1 MLSHVSNDNA
11 MKVSKEFKIGL
22 FVIVVIT
29 ASFFLI
35 NYLRGKDIFN
45 REMEISARYSDV
57 EGLVASAP
65 VYIKGYKAG
74 KVSDVSYSPED
85 SGFTVTCSISKEFAV
100 PADSRMVIYGVDI
113 MGGKGIRIDLGES
126 EQMVPDGGVLQG
138 DCEADML
145 SSLADGLTP
154 LLSKVNTTLD
164 SLAVTVSSV
173 NQTLSEQ
180 NRISISNTLR
190 HLEMTMADV
199 SGIAEGLG
207 GRSEQIN
214 AFVDDLGDIAD
225 RIVVL
230 TEKADTL
237 VGNLAGITGSV
248 SEADI
253 RELVSSFKML
263 LENINDPDGTVGKLL
278 VDDSVYDS
286 LDSLLSDVDSLVNK
300 IQENP
305 RKYIKISVF

>member
-1 MLSHVSNDNA
+1 
-11 MKVSKEFKIGL
+11 MKFSKEFKIGG
-22 FVIVVIT
+22 FVVVVLVV
-29 ASFFLI
+29 SFFVI
-35 NYLRGKDIFN
+35 NYLRGVDIFN
-45 REMEISARYSDV
+45 REIEVSSRFDDL
-57 EGLVASAP
+57 EGLVESAP

-190 HLEMTMADV
+190 HLEMTMAEV

-300 IQENP
+300 IQDNP

>member
-1 MLSHVSNDNA
+1 
-11 MKVSKEFKIGL
+11 MKFSKEFKIGG
-22 FVIVVIT
+22 FVVVVLVV
-29 ASFFLI
+29 SFFVI
-35 NYLRGKDIFN
+35 NYLRGVDIFN
-45 REMEISARYSDV
+45 REIEVSSRFDDL
-57 EGLVASAP
+57 EGLVESAP

-278 VDDSVYDS
+278 LDDSVYDS

>member
-1 MLSHVSNDNA
+1 
-11 MKVSKEFKIGL
+11 MKFSKEFKIGG
-22 FVIVVIT
+22 FVVVVLVV
-29 ASFFLI
+29 SFFVI
-35 NYLRGKDIFN
+35 NYLRGVDIFN
-45 REMEISARYSDV
+45 REIEVSSRFDDL
-57 EGLVASAP
+57 EGLVESAP

>member
-1 MLSHVSNDNA
+1 
-11 MKVSKEFKIGL
+11 MKFSKEFKIGG
-22 FVIVVIT
+22 FVVVVLVV
-29 ASFFLI
+29 SFFVI
-35 NYLRGKDIFN
+35 NYLRGVDIFN
-45 REMEISARYSDV
+45 REIQVSSRFDDL
-57 EGLVASAP
+57 EGLVESAP

-190 HLEMTMADV
+190 HLEMTMAEV
-199 SGIAEGLG
+199 SGIADGLG

-237 VGNLAGITGSV
+237 VGNIAGITGSV

>member
-1 MLSHVSNDNA
+1 
-11 MKVSKEFKIGL
+11 MKFSKEFKIGG
-22 FVIVVIT
+22 FVVVVLVV
-29 ASFFLI
+29 SFFVI
-35 NYLRGKDIFN
+35 NYLRGVDIFN
-45 REMEISARYSDV
+45 REIEVSSRFDDL
-57 EGLVASAP
+57 EGLVESAP

-100 PADSRMVIYGVDI
+100 PVDSRMVIYGVDI

-126 EQMVPDGGVLQG
+126 EQVVPDGGILQG

-190 HLEMTMADV
+190 HLEMTMAEV

>member
-1 MLSHVSNDNA
+1 
-11 MKVSKEFKIGL
+11 MKFSKEFKIGG
-22 FVIVVIT
+22 FVVVVLVV
-29 ASFFLI
+29 SFFVI
-35 NYLRGKDIFN
+35 NYLRGVDIFN
-45 REMEISARYSDV
+45 REIEVSSLFDDL
-57 EGLVASAP
+57 EGLVESAP

-214 AFVDDLGDIAD
+214 AFIDDLGDIAD

>member
-1 MLSHVSNDNA
+1 MRF
-11 MKVSKEFKIGL
+11 SKEFKIGG
-22 FVIVVIT
+22 FVVVVLVV
-29 ASFFLI
+29 SFFVI
-35 NYLRGKDIFN
+35 NYLRGVDIFN
-45 REMEISARYSDV
+45 REIVVSSRFDDL
-57 EGLVASAP
+57 EGLVESAP

-74 KVSDVSYSPED
+74 KVSDVSYCPED

-126 EQMVPDGGVLQG
+126 EQMIPDGGVLQG

-145 SSLADGLTP
+145 SSLSDGLTP

-199 SGIAEGLG
+199 NGIAEGLG

-214 AFVDDLGDIAD
+214 AFIDDLGDIAD

-253 RELVSSFKML
+253 RELVSSFKTV

-278 VDDSVYDS
+278 VDGSVYDS

>member
-1 MLSHVSNDNA
+1 
-11 MKVSKEFKIGL
+11 MKFSKEFKIGG
-22 FVIVVIT
+22 FVVVVLVV
-29 ASFFLI
+29 SFFVI
-35 NYLRGKDIFN
+35 NYLRGVDIFN
-45 REMEISARYSDV
+45 REIEVSSRFDDL
-57 EGLVASAP
+57 EGLVESAP

-253 RELVSSFKML
+253 RELVSSFKIL

-305 RKYIKISVF
+305 RKYIKISIF

>member
-1 MLSHVSNDNA
+1 
-11 MKVSKEFKIGL
+11 MKFSKEFKIGG
-22 FVIVVIT
+22 FVVVVLVV
-29 ASFFLI
+29 SFFVI
-35 NYLRGKDIFN
+35 NYLRGVDIFN
-45 REMEISARYSDV
+45 REIEVSSRFDDL
-57 EGLVASAP
+57 EGLVESAP

-214 AFVDDLGDIAD
+214 AFIDDLGDIAD

>member
-1 MLSHVSNDNA
+1 
-11 MKVSKEFKIGL
+11 MKFSKEFKIGG
-22 FVIVVIT
+22 FVVVVLVV
-29 ASFFLI
+29 SFFVI
-35 NYLRGKDIFN
+35 NYLRGVDIFN
-45 REMEISARYSDV
+45 REIEVSSRFDDL
-57 EGLVASAP
+57 EGLVESAP

-138 DCEADML
+138 DYEADML

-214 AFVDDLGDIAD
+214 AFIDDLGDIAD

-253 RELVSSFKML
+253 WELVSSFKML

>member
-1 MLSHVSNDNA
+1 
-11 MKVSKEFKIGL
+11 MKFSKEFKIGG
-22 FVIVVIT
+22 FVVVVLVV
-29 ASFFLI
+29 SFFVI
-35 NYLRGKDIFN
+35 NYLRGVDIFN
-45 REMEISARYSDV
+45 REIEVSSRFDDL
-57 EGLVASAP
+57 EGLVESAP

-164 SLAVTVSSV
+164 SLALTVSSV

>member
-1 MLSHVSNDNA
+1 
-11 MKVSKEFKIGL
+11 MKFSKEFKIGG
-22 FVIVVIT
+22 FVVVVLVV
-29 ASFFLI
+29 SFFVI
-35 NYLRGKDIFN
+35 NYLRGVDIFN
-45 REMEISARYSDV
+45 REIVVSSRFDDL
-57 EGLVASAP
+57 EGLVESAP

-126 EQMVPDGGVLQG
+126 EQMIPDGGVLQG

-145 SSLADGLTP
+145 SSLSDGLTP

-214 AFVDDLGDIAD
+214 AFIDDLGDIAD

-253 RELVSSFKML
+253 RELVSSFKTI

-278 VDDSVYDS
+278 VDGSVYDS

>member
-1 MLSHVSNDNA
+1 
-11 MKVSKEFKIGL
+11 MKFSKEFKIGG
-22 FVIVVIT
+22 FVVVVLVV
-29 ASFFLI
+29 SFFVI
-35 NYLRGKDIFN
+35 NYLRGVDIFN
-45 REMEISARYSDV
+45 REIEVSSRFDDL
-57 EGLVASAP
+57 EGLVESAP

-253 RELVSSFKML
+253 RELVSSFKIL

>member
-1 MLSHVSNDNA
+1 MRF
-11 MKVSKEFKIGL
+11 SKEFKIGG
-22 FVIVVIT
+22 FVVVVLVV
-29 ASFFLI
+29 SFFVI
-35 NYLRGKDIFN
+35 NYLRGVDIFN
-45 REMEISARYSDV
+45 REIVVSSRFDDL
-57 EGLVASAP
+57 EGLVESAP

-190 HLEMTMADV
+190 HLEMTMSDV

-214 AFVDDLGDIAD
+214 AFIDDLGDIAD

-253 RELVSSFKML
+253 RELVSSFKTV

-278 VDDSVYDS
+278 VDGSVYDS

>member
-1 MLSHVSNDNA
+1 
-11 MKVSKEFKIGL
+11 MKFSKEFKIGG
-22 FVIVVIT
+22 FVVVVLVV
-29 ASFFLI
+29 SFFVI
-35 NYLRGKDIFN
+35 NYLRGVDIFN
-45 REMEISARYSDV
+45 REIEFSSRFDDL
-57 EGLVASAP
+57 EGLVESAP

-138 DCEADML
+138 DYEADML

>member
-1 MLSHVSNDNA
+1 
-11 MKVSKEFKIGL
+11 MKFSKEFKIGS
-22 FVIVVIT
+22 FVVVVLVV
-29 ASFFLI
+29 SFFVI
-35 NYLRGKDIFN
+35 NYLRGVDIFN
-45 REMEISARYSDV
+45 REIEVSSRFDDL
-57 EGLVASAP
+57 EGLVESAP

-138 DCEADML
+138 DFEADML

-164 SLAVTVSSV
+164 SLALTVSSV

-237 VGNLAGITGSV
+237 VSNLAGITGSV

>member
-1 MLSHVSNDNA
+1 MRF
-11 MKVSKEFKIGL
+11 SKEFKIGG
-22 FVIVVIT
+22 FVVVVLVV
-29 ASFFLI
+29 SFFVI
-35 NYLRGKDIFN
+35 NYLRGVDIFN
-45 REMEISARYSDV
+45 REIEVSSRFDDL
-57 EGLVASAP
+57 EGLVESAP

-253 RELVSSFKML
+253 RELVSSFKVL

>member
-1 MLSHVSNDNA
+1 MRF
-11 MKVSKEFKIGL
+11 SKEFKIGG
-22 FVIVVIT
+22 FVVVVLVV
-29 ASFFLI
+29 SFFVI
-35 NYLRGKDIFN
+35 NYLRGVDIFN
-45 REMEISARYSDV
+45 REIVVSSRFDDL
-57 EGLVASAP
+57 EGLVESAP

-74 KVSDVSYSPED
+74 KVSDVSYCPED

-126 EQMVPDGGVLQG
+126 EQMIPDGGVLQG

-145 SSLADGLTP
+145 SSLSDGLTP

-214 AFVDDLGDIAD
+214 AFIDDLGDIAD

-253 RELVSSFKML
+253 RELVSSFKTV

-278 VDDSVYDS
+278 VDGSVYDS

>member
-1 MLSHVSNDNA
+1 
-11 MKVSKEFKIGL
+11 MKFSKEFKIGG
-22 FVIVVIT
+22 FVVVVLVV
-29 ASFFLI
+29 SFFVI
-35 NYLRGKDIFN
+35 NYLRGVDIFN
-45 REMEISARYSDV
+45 REIEVSSRFDDL
-57 EGLVASAP
+57 EGLVESAP

-126 EQMVPDGGVLQG
+126 EQMVPDGGVLLG

>member
-1 MLSHVSNDNA
+1 
-11 MKVSKEFKIGL
+11 MKFSKEFKIGG
-22 FVIVVIT
+22 FVVVVLVV
-29 ASFFLI
+29 SFFVI
-35 NYLRGKDIFN
+35 NYLRGVDIFN
-45 REMEISARYSDV
+45 REIEVSSRFDDL
-57 EGLVASAP
+57 EGLVESAP

-138 DCEADML
+138 DFEADML

-164 SLAVTVSSV
+164 SLALTVSSV

-237 VGNLAGITGSV
+237 VSNLAGITGSV

>member
-1 MLSHVSNDNA
+1 
-11 MKVSKEFKIGL
+11 MKFSKEFKIGG
-22 FVIVVIT
+22 FVVGVLVV
-29 ASFFLI
+29 SFFVI
-35 NYLRGKDIFN
+35 NYLRGVDIFN
-45 REMEISARYSDV
+45 REIEVSSRFDDL
-57 EGLVASAP
+57 EGLVESAP

-138 DCEADML
+138 DFEADML

-164 SLAVTVSSV
+164 SLALTVSSV

-237 VGNLAGITGSV
+237 VSNLAGITGSV

>member
-1 MLSHVSNDNA
+1 
-11 MKVSKEFKIGL
+11 MKFSKEFKIGG
-22 FVIVVIT
+22 FVVVVLVV
-29 ASFFLI
+29 SFFVI
-35 NYLRGKDIFN
+35 NYLRGVDIFN
-45 REMEISARYSDV
+45 REIEVSSRFDDL
-57 EGLVASAP
+57 EGLVESAP

-138 DCEADML
+138 DREADML

-237 VGNLAGITGSV
+237 VGNIAGITGSV

>member
-1 MLSHVSNDNA
+1 
-11 MKVSKEFKIGL
+11 MKFSKEFKIGG
-22 FVIVVIT
+22 FVVVVLVV
-29 ASFFLI
+29 SFFVI
-35 NYLRGKDIFN
+35 NYLRGVDIFN
-45 REMEISARYSDV
+45 REIQVSSRFDDL
-57 EGLVASAP
+57 EGLVESAP

-138 DCEADML
+138 DYEADML

-230 TEKADTL
+230 TGKTDTL